1 MTYND
6 FPILNSTD
14 YQILS
19 SEFEKQKPK
28 TDRTT
33 SIARI
38 SMLLLDCKNSC
49 SSLKTN
55 INIPIKKEITKAN
68 TNISAILEN
77 LNASTNT
84 NTIKEFNVFT
94 FLNKLSKCLHE
105 FILWFEVE
113 TKEYYKNLILKSI
126 SSLSVCIENI
136 TLAISKSTIKIYK
149 FM

>member
-14 YQILS
+14 YQILN

-28 TDRTT
+28 NDRAT
-33 SIARI
+33 SIAKI

-49 SSLKTN
+49 SSIKAN
-55 INIPIKKEITKAN
+55 INNLIKQEITKAN
-68 TNISAILEN
+68 TQISAIWEN
-77 LNASTNT
+77 LNTSTTT

-105 FILWFEVE
+105 FMQWFEIE

-136 TLAISKSTIKIYK
+136 SSAISKSTIKIYK